1 MYGTRAPCTT
11 VNIMQY
17 GYVKY
22 SLILPRNSQLEVS
35 YLHPRTGKITYW
47 QSGGGV
53 RSGATGGGV
62 RSGATGGRQ
71 EHASLLELSETVWGL
86 GLERPAYLLILLVV
100 LFSSQTTHLY
110 SARYCTYQP
119 WTN

>member
-1 MYGTRAPCTT
+1 MLEDFFLHPAME
-11 VNIMQY
+11 N
-17 GYVKY
+17 VKIF
-22 SLILPRNSQLEVS
+22 LILPRNSQLEVS

-47 QSGGGV
+47 QSGGG
-53 RSGATGGGV
+53 GGV

-86 GLERPAYLLILLVV
+86 RLERPAYLLILLVV

-110 SARYCTYQP
+110 SARFFYYFFFS
-119 WTN
+119 

>member
-1 MYGTRAPCTT
+1 M
-11 VNIMQY
+11 
-17 GYVKY
+17 
-22 SLILPRNSQLEVS
+22 PRNSQLEVS

-53 RSGATGGGV
+53 RSGAN
-62 RSGATGGRQ
+62 GATGGRQ

-86 GLERPAYLLILLVV
+86 RLERPAYLLILLVV

-110 SARYCTYQP
+110 SARYMPTIG
-119 WTN
+119 

>member
-1 MYGTRAPCTT
+1 
-11 VNIMQY
+11 MQY

-53 RSGATGGGV
+53 RSRATGGGV

-86 GLERPAYLLILLVV
+86 RLERPAYLLILLVV

-110 SARYCTYQP
+110 SARYMPTIG
-119 WTN
+119 